1 MKLKLYIISQGIFT
15 LSISSPTITAD
26 SLLVA
31 GGCYR
36 GVTLATVEVMDIPTR
51 HWSTVA
57 DLPEPLCYSSVTL
70 CGDEGQRVIL
80 LGGNNQHKNPTKS
93 VYSCDLSDLL
103 KSSKNC
109 TKMVHTR
116 TQDDLNV
123 LLWSG
128 SHHSRK
134 RALTD
139 LDQISEGISLKIDS
153 GATPVWNR
161 IADLLVTYSSC
172 VSFHGNLLAI
182 GGRSSTTKLATTD
195 VRVYQPST
203 NQWAVVSHMTK
214 PRRQCFTGVLQ
225 PNQLIVVGGETSN
238 NSNEDND
245 IMEIAT
251 L

>member
-1 MKLKLYIISQGIFT
+1 M
-15 LSISSPTITAD
+15 
-26 SLLVA
+26 A

-36 GVTLATVEVMDIPTR
+36 GVTLATVEVMDIQTR

-57 DLPEPLCYSSVTL
+57 SLPEPLCYSSVTL
-70 CGDEGQRVIL
+70 CGDDNQRVIL

-116 TQDDLNV
+116 VQDDLNV

-139 LDQISEGISLKIDS
+139 LDQKSEKISSKIDS
-153 GATPVWNR
+153 NAAPVWNR
-161 IADLLVTYSSC
+161 IADLPVTYSSC
-172 VSFHGNLLAI
+172 VSFHGNLLAV
-182 GGRSSTTKLATTD
+182 GGRSSTTRLATTD
-195 VRVYQPST
+195 VHVYQPST
-203 NQWAVVSHMTK
+203 NQWTVVSHMTK

-225 PNQLIVVGGETSN
+225 PDHQLIVVGGET
-238 NSNEDND
+238 SNEDND

>member
-1 MKLKLYIISQGIFT
+1 MGYLNCIYL
-15 LSISSPTITAD
+15 PTYTCTCTAD
-26 SLLVA
+26 SLVVA

-36 GVTLATVEVMDIPTR
+36 GITLATVEVMDIRTR

-57 DLPEPLCYSSVTL
+57 SLPEPLCYSSVTL
-70 CGDEGQRVIL
+70 WDDGQRVIL
-80 LGGNNQHKNPTKS
+80 LGGNNLHKNPTKF

-103 KSSKNC
+103 KSTNSG
-109 TKMVHTR
+109 TKSVHSHA
-116 TQDDLNV
+116 QDDLNV
-123 LLWSG
+123 LTLSG
-128 SHHSRK
+128 SYHSRK

-139 LDQISEGISLKIDS
+139 SDHKYEEISPKIDS
-153 GATPVWNR
+153 GAAPVWNR
-161 IADLLVTYSSC
+161 IADLPVTYSSC

-203 NQWAVVSHMTK
+203 NRWDVVSHMTK
-214 PRRQCFTGVLQ
+214 PRRQCFTGILQ
-225 PNQLIVVGGETSN
+225 PDDQLIVVGGETSN
-238 NSNEDND
+238 NSNVDDD